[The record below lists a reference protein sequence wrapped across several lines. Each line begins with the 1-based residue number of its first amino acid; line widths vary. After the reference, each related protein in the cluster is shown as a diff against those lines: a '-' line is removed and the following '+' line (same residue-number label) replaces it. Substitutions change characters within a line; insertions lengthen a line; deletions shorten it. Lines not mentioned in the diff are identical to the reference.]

1 MSSIIFH
8 IAFPVGN
15 IPETKGFYVD
25 GLGCGL
31 GRESDQSVILN
42 LGGHQLVAH
51 VVAHDSEALRPQVS
65 IYPRHFGLVFG
76 TEAEWQAFYDRA
88 RGKHLKFRQQ
98 ARRRFVDLPLEHLTF
113 FLEDPFGNLL
123 EFKHYVREEAIF
135 GDRELGALIGDRPT

>member
-15 IPETKGFYVD
+15 IPETKTFYVD
-25 GLGCGL
+25 GLGCDL
-31 GRESDQSVILN
+31 GRESPQSVILN

-51 VVAHDSEALRPQVS
+51 VSETLVPQPS
-65 IYPRHFGLVFG
+65 IYPRHFGLVFA
-76 TEAEWQAFYDRA
+76 TEAEWQAYYDRA
-88 RGKHLKFRQQ
+88 RAKHLKFRQQ

-123 EFKHYVREEAIF
+123 EFKHYVRQEAIF
-135 GDRELGALIGDRPT
+135 GDREFGSIGDSDT

>member
-15 IPETKGFYVD
+15 IPDTKTFYID
-25 GLGCGL
+25 GLGCSL
-31 GRESDQSVILN
+31 GRESPQSVIMN
-42 LGGHQLVAH
+42 LEGHQLVAH
-51 VVAHDSEALRPQVS
+51 VSQDLVPQKG

-76 TEAEWQAFYDRA
+76 AEAEWQAFYERA
-88 RGKHLKFRQQ
+88 RAKHLKFREQ
-98 ARRRFVDLPLEHLTF
+98 ARKRFPGLPLEHLTF

-135 GDRELGALIGDRPT
+135 GDREFGTIGDTHQ